1 MARKTTASSSG
12 LWTVRTANSQTEDT
26 INALTLHSIVFYFIY
41 DELYCIDKINTIQY
55 VSGLSL
61 QEGKHFN
68 F

>member
-41 DELYCIDKINTIQY
+41 DELYCNTIQY